1 MKDGINIT
9 YKEFIDKIVL
19 ERGYHS
25 NFNKKVKGYA
35 IHHIIPKCMGGTNHS
50 ENLVLLNITE
60 HLIAHTLLF
69 RENKDNKNLCVAL
82 CLMSN
87 EIGTQKLLN
96 AVDDIKEFE
105 LLVADIQKA
114 KEIYD
119 IRGENNP
126 MYHKHHKEESK
137 KAMSEKKKVMY
148 VGENNPHW
156 GKCHTE
162 QTKRRISETRKGKD
176 NPRAKKVYCVELD
189 KEFDTIKEALDYVGI
204 KSGILQCCNPK
215 YNRDTA
221 GKHPIT
227 KEKLHWNYVEEKIF
241 SN

>member
-1 MKDGINIT
+1 
-9 YKEFIDKIVL
+9 
-19 ERGYHS
+19 
-25 NFNKKVKGYA
+25 
-35 IHHIIPKCMGGTNHS
+35 MGGKNDCN
-50 ENLVLLNITE
+50 NLVLLTPTE

-69 RENKDNKNLCVAL
+69 RENINNKELRVSL
-82 CLMSN
+82 YFMSN
-87 EIGTQKLLN
+87 EIGTQKLFD
-96 AVDDIKEFE
+96 AVDNIEEFK

-114 KEIYD
+114 KELYD
-119 IRGENNP
+119 IKGENNP
-126 MYHKHHKEESK
+126 MYNKHHREKSK
-137 KAMSEKKKVMY
+137 KAMSEKKKIMY
-148 VGENNPHW
+148 IGENNPHW
-156 GKCHTE
+156 GKHHTE
-162 QTKRRISETRKGKD
+162 QTKQRISETRKGKD
-176 NPRAKKVYCVELD
+176 NPHAKKVYCAELD